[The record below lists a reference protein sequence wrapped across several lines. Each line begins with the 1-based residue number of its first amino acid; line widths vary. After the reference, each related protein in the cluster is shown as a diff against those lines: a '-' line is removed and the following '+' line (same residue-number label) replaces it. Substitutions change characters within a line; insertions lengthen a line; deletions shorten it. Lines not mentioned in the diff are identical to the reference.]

1 MKKMKVNYSTTQN
14 LGDLLNVLI
23 AERILDCEFIHSNRF
38 VCAST
43 GIGSG
48 LGRFFVK
55 DSVLNHTAKGI
66 AARELGKLMPPLR
79 VWSAG
84 FIEYPKEKE
93 FSLRKDVK
101 VASVRGEITKQ
112 RLEKILNCKLDN
124 TTTGD
129 GGLLAALLIEKK
141 VEKKYEIG
149 IIPHLREKGL
159 PVFDKIMDANDNT
172 RIIDIAGEPMQ
183 ILEEIASCEYILSS
197 SLHGLIVSDSF
208 GIPNQRLVVSE
219 KLVGDGYKFDDY
231 YSSFGIKGN
240 VYKITE
246 NEKLMMNQIIDNYE
260 ITKEVVS
267 QKQKEIVEAFNR
279 YI

>member
-1 MKKMKVNYSTTQN
+1 MNYSTTQN

-23 AERILDCEFIHSNRF
+23 AERILDCEFVHSNRF
-38 VCAST
+38 VCVST

-55 DSVLNHTAKGI
+55 DSVLNHTPKGI
-66 AARELGKLMPPLR
+66 VARELGKLMPPLR

-84 FIEYPKEKE
+84 FIEYPKEQE
-93 FSLRKDVK
+93 FSLRRDVK
-101 VASVRGEITKQ
+101 VASVRGEITRQ
-112 RLEKILNCKLDN
+112 RLEKILNCKLDD

-129 GGLLAALLIEKK
+129 GGLLAALLIEKN

-159 PVFDKIMDANDNT
+159 PLFDKIVDANDNIK
-172 RIIDIAGEPMQ
+172 IIDVAGEPMQ
-183 ILEEIASCEYILSS
+183 VLEEIASCEYILSS

-208 GIPNQRLVVSE
+208 GIPNQRLMVSE

-231 YSSFGIKGN
+231 YSAFGIKGN
-240 VYKITE
+240 VYKISE
-246 NEKLMMNQIIDNYE
+246 NGKLKSNSIIDNYE
-260 ITKEVVS
+260 ITQDAVS
-267 QKQKEIVEAFNR
+267 QKQKEIVKAFNMH
-279 YI
+279 I

>member
-1 MKKMKVNYSTTQN
+1 MRKVKVNYSTTQN

-23 AERILDCEFIHSNRF
+23 AERILDCEFVHSNRF
-38 VCAST
+38 VCVST

-55 DSVLNHTAKGI
+55 DSVLNHTPKGI
-66 AARELGKLMPPLR
+66 VARELGKLMPPLR

-84 FIEYPKEKE
+84 FIEYPKEQE
-93 FSLRKDVK
+93 FSLRRDVK
-101 VASVRGEITKQ
+101 VASVRGEITRQ
-112 RLEKILNCKLDN
+112 RLEKILNCKLDD

-129 GGLLAALLIEKK
+129 GGLLAALLIEKN

-159 PVFDKIMDANDNT
+159 PLFDKIVDANDNIK
-172 RIIDIAGEPMQ
+172 IIDVAGEPMQ
-183 ILEEIASCEYILSS
+183 VLEEIASCEYILSS

-208 GIPNQRLVVSE
+208 GIPNQRLMVSE

-231 YSSFGIKGN
+231 YSAFGIKGN
-240 VYKITE
+240 VYKISE
-246 NEKLMMNQIIDNYE
+246 NGKLKSNSIIDNYE
-260 ITKEVVS
+260 ITQDAVS
-267 QKQKEIVEAFNR
+267 QKQKEIVKAFNMH
-279 YI
+279 I